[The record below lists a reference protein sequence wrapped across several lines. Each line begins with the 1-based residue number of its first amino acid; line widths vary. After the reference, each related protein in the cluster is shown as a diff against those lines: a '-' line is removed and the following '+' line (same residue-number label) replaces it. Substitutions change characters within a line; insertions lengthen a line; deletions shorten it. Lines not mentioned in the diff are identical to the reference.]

1 MKAIIASLL
10 AIVIGLWKFFS
21 RKNETKRK
29 VAEEAKEDLE
39 NAHKNKS
46 KSDLLDAWD
55 KSGRV

>member
-1 MKAIIASLL
+1 MKNIIALML
-10 AIVIGLWKFFS
+10 ACVIGLWKFFS

-29 VAEEAKEDLE
+29 IMDEAKEDLD
-39 NAHKNKS
+39 NAHENKN